1 MGILKYIALLFL
13 LFLLGSSVYIAT
25 QSAKYNVTRSKV
37 IKNPRTVVF
46 TYLND
51 YRNWE
56 TFVEW
61 IKDDKSIK
69 INYPELTIGAGASC
83 TWTSDKSNG
92 NLTTFSITENERIAQ
107 KMIRNKEEAIISWKL
122 KDTVG
127 GTKVTWSGKGKLD
140 FKSKVIAFFNGGI
153 NSYIGDSYEKS
164 LENLNKT
171 LDYEINTYK
180 ISVNGLVTRPG
191 GFYLKQFMHCKQK
204 EVDRYIKILVPRMEH
219 FFEKNK
225 IVASGK
231 PFIIYHKY
239 DRTNDDVGFSVCMP
253 VQDSIHI
260 MSGSDIE
267 SSALPTYTSLKT
279 TLEGDYSHT
288 QVAWKKAFNYIT
300 DHNLERNR
308 SGQVIEVYVKGRNNS
323 KSPSKWITE
332 IYVPVY
338 PKTIAKLA
346 TIKATDS
353 TRIST
358 ETTHKKTN
366 P

>member
-13 LFLLGSSVYIAT
+13 LFLIGSSVYIAT
-25 QSAKYNVTRSKV
+25 QNAKYNVTRSKV
-37 IKNPRTVVF
+37 LKNPRSTVF
-46 TYLND
+46 TYVND

-61 IKDDKSIK
+61 IKEDKSVK
-69 INYPELTIGAGASC
+69 INYPELTMGTGASF
-83 TWTSDKSNG
+83 TWTSDASSG
-92 NLTTFSITENERIAQ
+92 NVTTFSISENESIVQ
-107 KMIRNKEEAIISWKL
+107 KMIRNEEEAVISWKL
-122 KDTVG
+122 KDTLG
-127 GTKVTWSGKGKLD
+127 GTKVTWTGKGKLD
-140 FKSKVIAFFNGGI
+140 FKSKVIAFFRGGI
-153 NSYIGDSYEKS
+153 NSYIGDSYQKS
-164 LENLNKT
+164 LENLNRT

-180 ISVNGLVTRPG
+180 INVNGIVTRSG

-239 DRTNDDVGFSVCMP
+239 DRTNDDIGFSVCMP
-253 VQDSIHI
+253 IKDSIHI
-260 MSGSDIE
+260 MPGSDIE
-267 SSALPTYTSLKT
+267 SRELPTYTCLKT

-288 QVAWKKAFNYIT
+288 QIAWKKAFNYIK
-300 DHNLERNR
+300 DHKLERNR
-308 SGQVIEVYVKGRNNS
+308 SGQVIEAYVKGRNDS

-338 PKTIAKLA
+338 PKAIAELA
-346 TIKATDS
+346 PQIATDS
-353 TRIST
+353 SKISSVT
-358 ETTHKKTN
+358 SKKN
-366 P
+366 SR